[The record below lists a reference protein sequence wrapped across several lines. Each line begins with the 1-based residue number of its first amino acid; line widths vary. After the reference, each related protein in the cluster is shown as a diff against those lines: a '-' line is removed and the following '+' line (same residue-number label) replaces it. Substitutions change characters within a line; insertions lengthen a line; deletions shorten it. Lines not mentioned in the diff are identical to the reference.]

1 MNEIAMPADACE
13 VDEDRDHI
21 PVVLFQVARSYSK
34 EGHLDQPA
42 ADLIVADD
50 NKGSAGL
57 SAIAATTVTTY
68 SNRNTIRALEAIMF
82 NPTQLSSKR
91 SSSSLKA
98 STDKSTESL
107 SPPIHTVRGAGFILR
122 SIGAEHITSCQ
133 FMREPLFFSP
143 MEVTFGAELG
153 GKARGIWG
161 SQPRT
166 DSGVVIVVA

>member
-1 MNEIAMPADACE
+1 
-13 VDEDRDHI
+13 
-21 PVVLFQVARSYSK
+21 
-34 EGHLDQPA
+34 
-42 ADLIVADD
+42 
-50 NKGSAGL
+50 
-57 SAIAATTVTTY
+57 
-68 SNRNTIRALEAIMF
+68 
-82 NPTQLSSKR
+82 
-91 SSSSLKA
+91 
-98 STDKSTESL
+98 L